1 MRHSIVRRSTGVTI
15 VYLVG
20 HAFNYALI
28 LVANRILDAGGF
40 SLFYATTLAM
50 TVAISPV
57 IAATFVITRVFADV
71 GVKHGQT
78 QVAAL
83 TGRLVALTLRWG
95 VPAAAVCGLALAII
109 APLLGLQAWAVLLI
123 FPAAVLALIV
133 FEILRASFQSLLL
146 FTWSSAIW
154 FVCQAAQCVLAAA
167 ALVVFGKVWTGVAG
181 IFAGAALTC
190 ALFVPWFT
198 RQVAAAREP
207 AAPGFSWSMIIFRKP
222 VPAFRDHALGTI
234 DFAHELRMI
243 LSYSLFVLMNNVDIL
258 VGYWWLSPGASDVYA
273 ASSLLPKAIVTAT
286 FPVAQVV
293 LPVIVDRRSS
303 GLLFRHSI
311 LKAIALVGAMSIA
324 AAVALWLGAPIYQK
338 TAIAIRGLDF
348 PLLLLLA
355 VGAVALSTWRVLVV
369 VEVAVGEFF
378 LGIAQLVPI
387 ALFVAICLVVEPS
400 ASHLALAYTGV
411 SWGFLACAFM
421 FALARTASRRP
432 GRSESAEG

>member
-15 VYLVG
+15 VYLLG

-28 LVANRILDAGGF
+28 LVANRVLDAGGF

-57 IAATFVITRVFADV
+57 IAATFVLARVFADV
-71 GVKHGQT
+71 GAKRGQA

-83 TGRLVALTLRWG
+83 TARLVVLTLQWG
-95 VPAAAVCGLALAII
+95 IPAAAASGLALAAI
-109 APLLGLQAWAVLLI
+109 AALLGFQAWAVLLL

-146 FTWSSAIW
+146 FSWSSAIW
-154 FVCQAAQCVLAAA
+154 FVCQVAQCVLAAA
-167 ALVVFGKVWTGVAG
+167 ALVTFANVWTGVAG

-190 ALFVPWFT
+190 ALFLPWFI
-198 RQVAAAREP
+198 RHAAAARE
-207 AAPGFSWSMIIFRKP
+207 AA
-222 VPAFRDHALGTI
+222 ALALGRI

-258 VGYWWLSPGASDVYA
+258 VGYWWLSPDASDVYA

-293 LPVIVDRRSS
+293 LPVIVDRRSG
-303 GLLFRHSI
+303 GLPFRQSI
-311 LKAIALVGAMSIA
+311 LKAIGLVAAMSTTA
-324 AAVALWLGAPIYQK
+324 AAVLWLAVPIYQ
-338 TAIAIRGLDF
+338 TTPIAIRGLDF
-348 PLLLLLA
+348 PLMLFLA

-369 VEVAVGEFF
+369 VEVAVQKFF
-378 LGIAQLVPI
+378 LGIAQVVPI
-387 ALFVAICLVVEPS
+387 VLFVVICMFLKPS

-411 SWGFLACAFM
+411 SWGFFLCASL
-421 FALARTASRRP
+421 FAVALTAP
-432 GRSESAEG
+432 GRPSSRESAEP

>member
-28 LVANRILDAGGF
+28 LVANRVLDAGGF

-57 IAATFVITRVFADV
+57 IAATFVLTRVFADV
-71 GVKHGQT
+71 AAKSGQG

-95 VPAAAVCGLALAII
+95 VPAAAACGLALAAI
-109 APLLGLQAWAVLLI
+109 APLLGFRAWAVLLL

-133 FEILRASFQSLLL
+133 FEVLRASFQSLLL
-146 FTWSSAIW
+146 FTWSTAIW
-154 FVCQAAQCVLAAA
+154 FVCQAAQCILAAA
-167 ALVVFGKVWTGVAG
+167 ALVAFGKVWTGVAG

-190 ALFVPWFT
+190 TAFVPWFT
-198 RQVAAAREP
+198 RHAAAAREP
-207 AAPGFSWSMIIFRKP
+207 AAP
-222 VPAFRDHALGTI
+222 ALSPI

-258 VGYWWLSPGASDVYA
+258 VGYWWLPPAASDAYA

-286 FPVAQVV
+286 FPIAQVV

-303 GLLFRHSI
+303 GLPFRHSI
-311 LKAIALVGAMSIA
+311 LKAIALVAAMSITA
-324 AAVALWLGAPIYQK
+324 AAVLWFAVPIYQK

-348 PLLLLLA
+348 PVMLLLA
-355 VGAVALSTWRVLVV
+355 LGAVALSTWRVLVV
-369 VEVAVGEFF
+369 VEVAVEQFF
-378 LGIAQLVPI
+378 LGIAQVAPI
-387 ALFVAICLVVEPS
+387 VLFVAICMFLEPS
-400 ASHLALAYTGV
+400 ASRLALVYTGV
-411 SWGFLACAFM
+411 SGGFLVCALLI
-421 FALARTASRRP
+421 ALALTASGHP
-432 GRSESAEG
+432 GRSKSAEG